1 MGAMYLA
8 ACPASDSENLG
19 EMLCCVTPSVAMV
32 QATEPRHRNHARRG
46 RRSLL
51 DWPLVGSVLVQ
62 RVMNS
67 IFVMIRYVVTDYPEQ
82 VLFAQ
87 RDHVIE
93 DFAAAA
99 DYPPFR

>member
-1 MGAMYLA
+1 M
-8 ACPASDSENLG
+8 
-19 EMLCCVTPSVAMV
+19 
-32 QATEPRHRNHARRG
+32 
-46 RRSLL
+46 L

-67 IFVMIRYVVTDYPEQ
+67 IFMIIRHVVTDYPAQ

-93 DFAAAA
+93 NLAAATS
-99 DYPPFR
+99 YPPFRYAILPRRCTLVRFGSIPLDCKNLITSGSNFESRSSITQR